1 MSEEINADE
10 RAQAHAEFMKSNTRW
25 TPRLMGI
32 RRSVESIGETLAP
45 DEDWMPTLIVE
56 GTCPKEGPLPP
67 GLPESARGSK
77 TTFVIGILRF
87 SNEAAKQRTAMM
99 MRMTAVALDATAM
112 AFVSAVWMSVANTR
126 AKKLEG
132 ESDEDFERRMEQE
145 AVDWQNEHG
154 RPSQDPN
161 RIEKL
166 MIISASTDAEDDGN
180 VTAFASI
187 RRYKDKPPTL
197 YDWAIMNDSVHG
209 FVGRFP
215 DAISDGLK
223 AASIIREMKARGI
236 DASNMP
242 DTSPFENFMDP
253 TYGEQWKEGE

>member
-1 MSEEINADE
+1 MSDEISAEE

-45 DEDWMPTLIVE
+45 DEDWMPTLLVE
-56 GTCPKEGPLPP
+56 GTCPTQGPLPP
-67 GLPESARGSK
+67 GVPESARGLK
-77 TTFVIGILRF
+77 TSFVIGILHF
-87 SNEAAKQRTAMM
+87 ANEAAKEATAMM

-112 AFVSAVWMSVANTR
+112 AFVSAVWMSMANTK
-126 AKKLEG
+126 AKKLEN
-132 ESDEDFERRMEQE
+132 ESDEDFESRMEEE
-145 AVDWQNEHG
+145 AVKWQNEHG
-154 RPSQDPN
+154 MPSQDPN

-197 YDWAIMNDSVHG
+197 YDWAIMDDSVHG

-215 DAISDGLK
+215 DAISDGLRV
-223 AASIIREMKARGI
+223 ASIIREMKSRGI
-236 DASNMP
+236 DLSDMP
-242 DTSPFENFMDP
+242 DSPFGNFMDP
-253 TYGEQWKEGE
+253 TDGEQWKEGE